1 MNFYRNARVTLD
13 DLKFVFEY
21 NVDHDPIQS
30 FHINADGSV
39 YANEA
44 LGLDLEPTPD
54 GTYEAPDGTH
64 SVYIGQVKPQAPR
77 FIGVWH
83 TNLEFIE

>member
-1 MNFYRNARVTLD
+1 MNHYKKAQTIID
-13 DLKFVFEY
+13 DLHFFFEY
-21 NVDHDPIQS
+21 NVDYDPIQS

-64 SVYIGQVKPQAPR
+64 SVYIGQVKPQPPR
-77 FIGVWH
+77 FISVWC
-83 TNLEFIE
+83 TNLWFIE